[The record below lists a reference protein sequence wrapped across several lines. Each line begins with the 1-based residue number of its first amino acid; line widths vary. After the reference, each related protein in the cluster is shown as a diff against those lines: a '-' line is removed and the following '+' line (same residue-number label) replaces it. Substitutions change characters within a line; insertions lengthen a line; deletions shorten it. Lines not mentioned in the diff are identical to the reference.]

1 VLTDDVRLIY
11 RVSECAAYV
20 YVWVSRGRG
29 SKHKTVNLEKIIIII
44 QTRLDYNNGRGG
56 ARV

>member
-1 VLTDDVRLIY
+1 MFMYGCHVVGVVNT
-11 RVSECAAYV
+11 
-20 YVWVSRGRG
+20 
-29 SKHKTVNLEKIIIII
+29 KTVNLEKIIIII